1 MDTAAPSAMP
11 ASRRSWRRWLL
22 VGGFV
27 LLLAATPFIFSRIG
41 RWQADREMAALH
53 AEIDADD
60 PNWRWPDLLADLP
73 EPPPDQENAAL
84 ELIKVADLVKKK
96 PVRPP
101 TVFLARSAPAANIR
115 PSADKVK
122 ALRKG
127 LANFQPEPLG
137 AARKLKD
144 MPRGQL
150 RIEAVENP
158 LEAKLPD
165 SLLLMAVMQMLLDD
179 AALRAEDDDLAG
191 SAESSLA
198 LLNAAN
204 AVGDAPVMMVQ
215 LVRQAGQQAAVA
227 AVMRLLGQ
235 GEAPKDALQNLQ
247 AALEREAGH
256 NGLAL
261 AMRGER
267 AFAHQIH
274 VLLQQ
279 GKLSVTKDL
288 GGYRPSRIPTF
299 ILDAFPSL
307 LVGDYASN
315 LRFQTA
321 LVSACKK
328 GDKERADALD
338 DLEIKGP
345 STALYFLVGLAKD
358 ALETQ
363 ALLRCA
369 ATGVAAERYRL
380 AHGRWPDDAAHL
392 VAGGFLKAAYN
403 DPFDGQPLRWRHT
416 NAGLVI
422 YSIGKDR
429 IDDSA
434 GLERHDHRV
443 AVGDVGFVLW
453 NPPLR
458 RAEPAAVEKS
468 E

>member
-1 MDTAAPSAMP
+1 METAAPSVTP
-11 ASRRSWRRWLL
+11 ASRRAWRRWLL
-22 VGGFV
+22 VGGFMLV
-27 LLLAATPFIFSRIG
+27 LIATPFAYSLIG
-41 RWQADREMAALH
+41 RWQADREMAALY

-73 EPPPDQENAAL
+73 EPPPDQDNAAVQ
-84 ELIKVADLVKKK
+84 LIKVADLLKKK
-96 PVRPP
+96 SVRPP
-101 TVFLARSAPAANIR
+101 TVFFRLDPPANVR
-115 PSADKVK
+115 LTADKLK
-122 ALRKG
+122 TLRKG
-127 LANFQPEPLG
+127 LANLRPEPLDE
-137 AARKLKD
+137 ARKLKD

-150 RIEAVENP
+150 HIEAVENP
-158 LEAKLPD
+158 LEANVPETVRLV
-165 SLLLMAVMQMLLDD
+165 AVMQMLLDD
-179 AALRAEDDDLAG
+179 AVLRAEDNDLSG
-191 SAESSLA
+191 SAESCLA
-198 LLNAAN
+198 LLNATN
-204 AVGDAPVMMVQ
+204 ATGDAPVLMVQ
-215 LVRQAGQQAAVA
+215 LVRQAGQQSAVA
-227 AVMRLLGQ
+227 AVQRLMGH
-235 GEAPKDALQNLQ
+235 GEVSREALRNPQ

-256 NGLAL
+256 NGLAI

-267 AFAHQIH
+267 AFTHQVH

-279 GKLSVTKDL
+279 GKLSVTRDL

-328 GDKERADALD
+328 SDKERADALD

-345 STALYFLVGLAKD
+345 PTALYFLVGLAKD

-369 ATGVAAERYRL
+369 AIGVAAERYRL
-380 AHGRWPDDAAHL
+380 AHGRWPDDAAQL

-416 NAGLVI
+416 SAGLVI

-443 AVGDVGFVLW
+443 AVGDVGFLLW